1 MKIIVIYLPGKI
13 FIRAVGINSEAVKN
27 LILTEIDTKMG
38 IFERS
43 LLADQNFVRIM
54 KDLEERNKTYIATI
68 RQRRS
73 FFLSPTD
80 HKVDVL
86 LVFGYQNHAP
96 AD

>member
-13 FIRAVGINSEAVKN
+13 FIRVVGINSEAVKN
-27 LILTEIDTKMG
+27 LILTEIDTKSG

-43 LLADQNFVRIM
+43 LLADQNFVHIM
-54 KDLEERNKTYIATI
+54 KDLEERNKIYIATI

-73 FFLSPTD
+73 FFLSLTD